1 MTDRLRLAAQAVVDA
16 MDAQSNWNNPGLLA
30 ASEALRRALAEPAPC
45 PDGVENCPGDC
56 AGEEGGYKAG
66 VEAALRWSWPD
77 TDDAGIADMVR
88 MVGSK

>member
-1 MTDRLRLAAQAVVDA
+1 MTDRLRLAAQEVLDTLDRHLDYP
-16 MDAQSNWNNPGLLA
+16 MRLA
-30 ASEALRRALAEPAPC
+30 YALRPVKDALRRALAEPAEEP
-45 PDGVENCPGDC
+45 GVPTVDECERI
-56 AGEEGGYKAG
+56 AFKAG